1 MPAIILPD
9 GEKPEEIAGV
19 FALLARLWASETDA
33 ATLTSLARPPVAD
46 VWRSLGGEI
55 PNRPTDDLLEEL
67 AVDYCQ
73 ILIGPGDHASPVSDT
88 TVLASL
94 GAGSDHMDHV
104 ITQLPYALSMAG
116 LTFLI
121 YVLV

>member
-1 MPAIILPD
+1 M
-9 GEKPEEIAGV
+9 
-19 FALLARLWASETDA
+19 T
-33 ATLTSLARPPVAD
+33 PPVHPHLDGQRTHSHPLIID
-46 VWRSLGGEI
+46 VSGAL
-55 PNRPTDDLLEEL
+55 
-67 AVDYCQ
+67 
-73 ILIGPGDHASPVSDT
+73 SDT